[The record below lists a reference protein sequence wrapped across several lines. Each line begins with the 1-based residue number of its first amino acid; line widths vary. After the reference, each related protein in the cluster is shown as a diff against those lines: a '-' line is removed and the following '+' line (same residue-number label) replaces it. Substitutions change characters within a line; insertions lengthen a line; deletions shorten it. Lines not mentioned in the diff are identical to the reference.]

1 MNEKLEKDYEIKTG
15 KEIFMEWKME
25 NNKSYNFDKFMQILN
40 QSLGNLTKIKIEDD
54 DFINDCT
61 TLCWLIKNDLD
72 ELVLN

>member
-1 MNEKLEKDYEIKTG
+1 
-15 KEIFMEWKME
+15 ME

>member
-15 KEIFMEWKME
+15 KEIFMEWKIE

-40 QSLGNLTKIKIEDD
+40 QSLGNLTKIKIDDD

-61 TLCWLIKNDLD
+61 TLCCLIKNDLD